1 MAYPDPPTSPGGMS
15 TRRLT
20 NRNTNRYSVTALF
33 SMAAEQDVE
42 VEDELAR
49 AQKRLRDLKGKISAQ
64 SKKNFVL
71 ERDVRYLDSRIALL
85 IQNRM
90 AADEQRE
97 VERTLEDVDPTE
109 GHYPDDRKIQQYSNL
124 FFLLQSEPRHIAA
137 LCRLTVMFTLY
148 GNQYESR
155 EEHLLLTMFQSVLSA
170 QFETATEFGS
180 LLRANTPVSRMMTT
194 YTRRGPG
201 QSYLKSVL
209 AERIN
214 SLIEHKDLN
223 LEINPVKVYEQLVN
237 QIEEETG
244 QLPPN
249 LPRGVAPEVA
259 AENPDVQ
266 AFIAPRLTMLMEIA
280 NSFLLTIIDSME
292 SVPYGIRWI
301 CKQIRSLTRRKY
313 PEATDYAICSL
324 IGGFFFL
331 RFINPAIVTPQ
342 AYMLVEGVP
351 AKHPRRTLTLIAKM
365 LQNLA
370 NKPSYSKEAYMMTLN
385 PFVEN
390 NKARINQFL
399 NNLCEV
405 GDFYETLE
413 MDQYMALSKK
423 DLVIHISLNELYNTH
438 SLILQHIETLSPNDK
453 QHLRI
458 LTDELGPAPA
468 QVPRK
473 ENRSLELNLY
483 SRWETPVQDIQSAL
497 MDSVS
502 SSDMLYME
510 TKSIFVQLIRSIPHA
525 AEKRPYNLSAI
536 AERAATTKDAILV
549 RKGIKVKEMLRE
561 LEEQKVVQ
569 ASDGYKLMQ
578 EEVEAELVHLGNL
591 REKVVAE
598 TKSLEAVYKT
608 ICDHNN
614 YLRSQL
620 EQYKAYLQNVRLNA
634 SKDKGSTTGVGVVTV
649 GGKEKKPTKA
659 VVLGPYR
666 FTHAQLEKEGIIVE
680 SNVPDNRR
688 PNIYF
693 NITSPTPGTFI
704 IALHYKGR
712 EKAILEMDLKID
724 DLLEKQKDNKHLL
737 DLEYVQLNVPKV
749 LGLLKKVFAKRDTA
763 EKNNTAST
771 LAGITPVSL
780 AADRQT
786 YWVLIR
792 LGNIAFRAALDT
804 ASSDL
809 FIVGSSCAAASC
821 VAVPRYP
828 LSYGSPTFGV
838 VNDNQ
843 TLFKASYADGTMVS
857 GFVARESVQV
867 ANLTLPDQVFAL
879 VTDSN
884 VTLQDDVSGILGLGF
899 PRLSGIPNNV
909 ANATSF
915 FPTLAQKGILDY
927 PLFGVSLTHGEGGSL
942 SFGAIDTT
950 IVKNVSQI
958 GWNPVVEFSPKGAES
973 NTSSYL
979 HWVIPMSS
987 FSVNG
992 TKTAPIPTYPGVA
1005 GDSSLALFDIGT
1017 SGIYGPYQD
1026 VERLFAQIPDSR
1038 LVNDGIWAV
1047 PCDTIVPMAFT
1058 FGQRTYTL
1066 EPTDYLLGPASGN
1079 PNLCLSWP
1087 MALPPSAD
1095 SIDWQFGGPFL
1106 RTVYSVFS
1114 YGINAKE
1121 APRIGFY
1128 PLNNGSE
1135 TEDAASIAAYFA
1147 SVSATIPTTLPNS
1160 LLPTPSFSTPSYAFN
1175 SSIPASTGGIVT
1187 SALAISTYS
1196 AIFGKKT
1203 TVNVTSLPGVTPE
1216 PTVTVI
1222 TTTNEQS
1229 DVTIITSSLPV
1240 AAVTLGIPPGWN
1252 AASGL
1257 GFPPMI
1263 PVTFIALV
1271 VAGLTL

>member
-1 MAYPDPPTSPGGMS
+1 MSYPDQPGSPSGLS

-33 SMAAEQDVE
+33 SMVAEQDVE
-42 VEDELAR
+42 VEDDLAR

-90 AADEQRE
+90 ALDEQRE
-97 VERTLEDVDPTE
+97 VERTLEEVDPTE
-109 GHYPDDRKIQQYSNL
+109 GHYPDDRKLQQYSNL
-124 FFLLQSEPRHIAA
+124 FFLLQSEPRHVAA
-137 LCRLTVMFTLY
+137 LCRLVSLSEIDTLLQTVMFTLY

-223 LEINPVKVYEQLVN
+223 LEINPVKVYEQMVN
-237 QIEEETG
+237 QIEEDTG
-244 QLPPN
+244 SLPPN

-266 AFIAPRLTMLMEIA
+266 AIIAPRLTMLMEIA
-280 NSFLLTIIDSME
+280 NSFLLTIIESME

-342 AYMLVEGVP
+342 AYMLVDGVP

-370 NKPSYSKEAYMMTLN
+370 NKPSYAKEAYMITLN

-423 DLVIHISLNELYNTH
+423 DLVIHITMNELYNTH

-453 QHLRI
+453 HHLRI
-458 LTDELGPAPA
+458 LTDELGPAPP

-473 ENRSLELNLY
+473 ENRTIELNLY
-483 SRWETPVQDIQSAL
+483 SRWETPVHDLQSAL
-497 MDSVS
+497 LDNIS
-502 SSDMLYME
+502 SNDMLYME
-510 TKSIFVQLIRSIPHA
+510 AKSIFVQLIRSLPNIG
-525 AEKRPYNLSAI
+525 KGPYNLASI
-536 AERAATTKDAILV
+536 AERAATTKDSTLV

-561 LEEQKVVQ
+561 LEEQRIIDR
-569 ASDGYKLMQ
+569 SDGYRLMQ
-578 EEVEAELVHLGNL
+578 EEVGAELVHLGNL
-591 REKVVAE
+591 REKVLLE

-620 EQYKAYLQNVRLNA
+620 EQYKAYLQNVRLTA
-634 SKDKGSTTGVGVVTV
+634 TKDKGSTTGVGVVTV

-693 NITSPTPGTFI
+693 NITSPSPGTFI

-749 LGLLKKVFAKRDTA
+749 LGLLKKVFAKR
-763 EKNNTAST
+763 
-771 LAGITPVSL
+771 
-780 AADRQT
+780 
-786 YWVLIR
+786 
-792 LGNIAFRAALDT
+792 
-804 ASSDL
+804 
-809 FIVGSSCAAASC
+809 
-821 VAVPRYP
+821 
-828 LSYGSPTFGV
+828 
-838 VNDNQ
+838 
-843 TLFKASYADGTMVS
+843 
-857 GFVARESVQV
+857 
-867 ANLTLPDQVFAL
+867 
-879 VTDSN
+879 
-884 VTLQDDVSGILGLGF
+884 
-899 PRLSGIPNNV
+899 
-909 ANATSF
+909 
-915 FPTLAQKGILDY
+915 
-927 PLFGVSLTHGEGGSL
+927 
-942 SFGAIDTT
+942 
-950 IVKNVSQI
+950 
-958 GWNPVVEFSPKGAES
+958 
-973 NTSSYL
+973 
-979 HWVIPMSS
+979 
-987 FSVNG
+987 
-992 TKTAPIPTYPGVA
+992 
-1005 GDSSLALFDIGT
+1005 
-1017 SGIYGPYQD
+1017 
-1026 VERLFAQIPDSR
+1026 
-1038 LVNDGIWAV
+1038 
-1047 PCDTIVPMAFT
+1047 
-1058 FGQRTYTL
+1058 
-1066 EPTDYLLGPASGN
+1066 
-1079 PNLCLSWP
+1079 
-1087 MALPPSAD
+1087 
-1095 SIDWQFGGPFL
+1095 
-1106 RTVYSVFS
+1106 
-1114 YGINAKE
+1114 
-1121 APRIGFY
+1121 
-1128 PLNNGSE
+1128 
-1135 TEDAASIAAYFA
+1135 
-1147 SVSATIPTTLPNS
+1147 
-1160 LLPTPSFSTPSYAFN
+1160 
-1175 SSIPASTGGIVT
+1175 
-1187 SALAISTYS
+1187 
-1196 AIFGKKT
+1196 
-1203 TVNVTSLPGVTPE
+1203 
-1216 PTVTVI
+1216 
-1222 TTTNEQS
+1222 
-1229 DVTIITSSLPV
+1229 
-1240 AAVTLGIPPGWN
+1240 
-1252 AASGL
+1252 
-1257 GFPPMI
+1257 
-1263 PVTFIALV
+1263 
-1271 VAGLTL
+1271 